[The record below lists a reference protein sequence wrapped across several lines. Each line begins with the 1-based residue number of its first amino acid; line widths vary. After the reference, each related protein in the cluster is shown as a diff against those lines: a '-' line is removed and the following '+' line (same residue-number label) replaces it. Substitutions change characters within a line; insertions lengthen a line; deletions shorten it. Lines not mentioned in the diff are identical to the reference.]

1 MSQWMPSP
9 NIQAKREKLDGLLRY
24 SQSQKMLSTID
35 VSSRLAAAVL
45 AGVLVGVNR
54 EMHAKAVGVRTLGL
68 VSLGS
73 ALVTL
78 AGSGFSSDLM
88 DANAS
93 RAIQGIVT
101 GIGFLGAGVIVKGES
116 QMHVHGLTTAA
127 AIWVTA
133 ALGIACGVGAYVP
146 VGVGLGLM
154 VFLLSFGGFLDR
166 AVAAF
171 SKGKRDAGPSD
182 GEDSKQVENEGDG

>member
-1 MSQWMPSP
+1 M
-9 NIQAKREKLDGLLRY
+9 ITTLD
-24 SQSQKMLSTID
+24 LSF
-35 VSSRLAAAVL
+35 RLAAAVL
-45 AGVLVGVNR
+45 SGSLIGINR
-54 EMHAKAVGVRTLGL
+54 EMHAKPVGVRTLGL

-78 AGSGFSSDLM
+78 AGSGFSGDLT

-116 QMHVHGLTTAA
+116 KKNVHGLTTAA

-133 ALGIACGVGAYVP
+133 ALGIVCGLGAFMP
-146 VGVGLGLM
+146 VAIALGLM
-154 VFLLSFGGFLDR
+154 LLLLSVGGFVDR
-166 AVAAF
+166 AVHDHWER
-171 SKGKRDAGPSD
+171 KRVVKTDDDGTILRPGDQTDGK
-182 GEDSKQVENEGDG
+182 